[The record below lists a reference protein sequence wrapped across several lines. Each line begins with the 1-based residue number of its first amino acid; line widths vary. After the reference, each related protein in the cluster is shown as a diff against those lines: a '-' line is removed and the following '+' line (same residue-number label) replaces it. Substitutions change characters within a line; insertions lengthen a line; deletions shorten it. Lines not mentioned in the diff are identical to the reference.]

1 MQVLRFFPGE
11 FFFGN
16 LPFIFP
22 KIWLPER
29 SFSCLG
35 QPLIS
40 STVTH
45 LIRDVKKLADRE
57 ISIKLFISFLL
68 IRPPLRTDIWEELRT
83 QFHLVKVKCVC
94 FDDIGTKWV
103 CHVNYTVPGPNMLN
117 KWLKSINLGQNVWT
131 CKTNRL
137 KATLKYLRFSDK
149 ATFPVQISP
158 VWNGRTASWYTSKV
172 AKSCCQNDHNIQL
185 QFFTNTDF
193 VVGIGWLLKEQS
205 KFKAIVMFKLL
216 LINIPPEY

>member
-1 MQVLRFFPGE
+1 VTILVYLHFSLHSKFLCQLFPGLCGE
-11 FFFGN
+11 FFLGN
-16 LPFIFP
+16 LPFVFP

-68 IRPPLRTDIWEELRT
+68 IGPPLRTDIWEELRT
-83 QFHLVKVKCVC
+83 QFHLVKVKMWWYRYKMSLSCQL
-94 FDDIGTKWV
+94 
-103 CHVNYTVPGPNMLN
+103 YPSGPDTLN

-158 VWNGRTASWYTSKV
+158 V
-172 AKSCCQNDHNIQL
+172 
-185 QFFTNTDF
+185 
-193 VVGIGWLLKEQS
+193 
-205 KFKAIVMFKLL
+205 
-216 LINIPPEY
+216 